1 MANDNIT
8 IYNAA
13 TGAETTR
20 EMTDAEMNDRTTLAI
35 ELQILRSVRND
46 LLAQTDFYANSDVTM
61 SNDMKTYR
69 QALRDITS
77 GLDTIAKVKTKMTRD
92 SNGVLTNFPT
102 KPS

>member
-8 IYNAA
+8 IFNAE

-20 EMTDAEMNDRTTLAI
+20 VMTDAEMNDRTTLAV

-61 SNDMKTYR
+61 SDDMKTYR
-69 QALRDITS
+69 QALRDLPA
-77 GLDTIAKVKTKMTRD
+77 GKDTVEKCETATW
-92 SNGVLTNFPT
+92 PT
-102 KPS
+102 KP

>member
-35 ELQILRSVRND
+35 ELQILRTERNA
-46 LLAQTDFYANSDVTM
+46 LLAETDFYANSDVTM
-61 SNDMKTYR
+61 SDDMKTYR

>member
-8 IYNAA
+8 IYNHA

-35 ELQILRSVRND
+35 ELQILRTERNA
-46 LLAQTDFYANSDVTM
+46 LLAETDFYANSDVTM
-61 SNDMKTYR
+61 SDDMKTYR

>member
-8 IYNAA
+8 IYNHA

-20 EMTDAEMNDRTTLAI
+20 EMTDAEMADRTSLAE

-46 LLAQTDFYANSDVTM
+46 LLAQTDFYGNSDVTM
-61 SNDMKTYR
+61 SDDMKTYR
-69 QALRDITS
+69 QALRDVTS

>member
-8 IYNAA
+8 IYNHA

-35 ELQILRSVRND
+35 ELQILRTERNA
-46 LLAQTDFYANSDVTM
+46 LLAETDFYANSDVTM
-61 SNDMKTYR
+61 SDDMKTYR

-92 SNGVLTNFPT
+92 SNGVLVNFPT